1 MGLVGVART
10 ATTAVALVV
19 LTAVAIAVGAPQA
32 SAGGSWLELQD
43 GDRVL
48 VSGQTVTM
56 SGTFGSG
63 QQAGVSAGPWHAQ
76 LRSDHQQGSAVPLGP
91 VTITD
96 GARWGWRATV
106 TFTVPGVATG
116 EYWVTVV
123 NEQGEGVGDLIG
135 GFVQVAPSLEAWRVS
150 LLRQRIERQQRVSR
164 SEIAAIRDRLAGV
177 RVDLAAATATRD
189 ELAGRVDDLERALD
203 DTRHAAAGGDPAPFP
218 WPVAAAVF
226 TALAL
231 LLGLAGA
238 LRRHA
243 SQASPMSRI
252 PGGRSIEP

>member
-1 MGLVGVART
+1 
-10 ATTAVALVV
+10 VALVV

-32 SAGGSWLELQD
+32 WAGGSWLELQD

-48 VSGQTVTM
+48 ISGQTVTM

-63 QQAGVSAGPWHAQ
+63 QQAGVSAGPWHAE
-76 LRSDHQQGSAVPLGP
+76 LRADHEQGSPVPLGP
-91 VTITD
+91 VTITE
-96 GARWGWRATV
+96 GARWGWRAAV
-106 TFTVPGVATG
+106 TFTVPSVATG
-116 EYWVTVV
+116 EYSVTVL
-123 NEQGEGVGDLIG
+123 NEEGEGVGDLIG

-164 SEIAAIRDRLAGV
+164 KEIATIRDRLGGV

-189 ELAGRVDDLERALD
+189 ELAGRVEDLERALD
-203 DTRHAAAGGDPAPFP
+203 DTRDAAAADDPASSP

-231 LLGLAGA
+231 LLVLAGA
-238 LRRHA
+238 FRRHA
-243 SQASPMSRI
+243 AHPAPTSWM
-252 PGGRSIEP
+252 PGERSIEP

>member
-1 MGLVGVART
+1 M
-10 ATTAVALVV
+10 VV

-32 SAGGSWLELQD
+32 SAGGSWLELQ
-43 GDRVL
+43 GSDRVL
-48 VSGQTVTM
+48 IPGQTVTM

-76 LRSDHQQGSAVPLGP
+76 LRSDYQKGSSLPLGP

-96 GARWGWRATV
+96 GTRWGWRATV
-106 TFTVPGVATG
+106 TFTVPAIAIG

-123 NEQGEGVGDLIG
+123 NEEGEGVGDLIG

-164 SEIAAIRDRLAGV
+164 KKITTIRDRLAGA
-177 RVDLAAATATRD
+177 RVDLAAATTTRD
-189 ELAGRVDDLERALD
+189 ELADRVDDLERALD
-203 DTRHAAAGGDPAPFP
+203 DTRDAAAAGGPASSP

-238 LRRHA
+238 LRRRGSHA
-243 SQASPMSRI
+243 SPTSWM
-252 PGGRSIEP
+252 PGERSIEP